1 MESESGELGGASQW
15 GAGKGKGKG
24 EKSSKS
30 VSSDVFVSLWVTWS
44 VRGQEIYH
52 SIISIR

>member
-1 MESESGELGGASQW
+1 VVRRNGAQW
-15 GAGKGKGKG
+15 GAGKGKG
-24 EKSSKS
+24 EKPSQS
-30 VSSDVFVSLWVTWS
+30 VSSDVSVSLLVSWS